1 MSNSSLFESKRP
13 LYQTIAENLVS
24 AIESG
29 EIKVGEL
36 LPSEAK
42 LCSQYGV
49 SRHTVR
55 QAIGTL
61 STLGMVDAQPGV
73 GTTVIAQRI
82 GSYVQNMKEIS
93 DLTDY
98 VSETKRDIIAVENVK
113 ASSVTADLPGSADNV
128 WSMFEAVRRVEDT
141 DVVMA
146 WTQVFVLPQY
156 GEVLNSVDDN
166 VLVYSLIE
174 KKFGIR
180 TSRLRQ
186 TITAIATP
194 IEAAKHLG
202 LEEGVPALGI
212 LREYVDANGN
222 VYEVSWSIH
231 PPERYQNKM
240 EMVLSMS
247 TGKQV

>member
-1 MSNSSLFESKRP
+1 MSNSRLFELKRP
-13 LYQTIAENLVS
+13 LYQIIAENLVT
-24 AIESG
+24 AIEDG
-29 EIKVGEL
+29 QIDVGEL

-42 LCSQYGV
+42 LCSEYGV

-61 STLGMVDAQPGV
+61 TTLGMVDAQPGI
-73 GTTVIAQRI
+73 GTKVIAKRV
-82 GSYVQNMKEIS
+82 GSYVQTLKEIS

-98 VSETKRDIIAVENVK
+98 VSETKRDILNVENVT
-113 ASSVTADLPGSADNV
+113 ASNVNVTLPKIENDI
-128 WSMFEAVRRVEDT
+128 WSMFEAIRYVDET
-141 DVVMA
+141 GIVMA

-156 GEVLNSVDDN
+156 GEVLSAVNDN
-166 VLVYSLIE
+166 DLVYSLIE

-180 TSRLRQ
+180 TTRLRQ
-186 TITAIATP
+186 TITAVATP
-194 IEAAKHLG
+194 LEAAKHLG
-202 LEEGVPALGI
+202 LEVGAPALGI
-212 LREYVDANGN
+212 LREYVDASGD

-247 TGKQV
+247 TGNNV